1 MEGKTG
7 SRSERKASGEEIVEG
22 PLWIFQRPQELFPRR
37 GVLYQ
42 AVDGLAG
49 LFFFSGQSQ
58 GQCIIYLVGLRQ
70 GIERAVLVG
79 RLMVPGPGLGF
90 VPCFLQQYPD
100 AEPKRGEVLFFEGF
114 FHPDKGVPVVQAV
127 QVEGCFPGVV
137 EMGLRG
143 IHYRRVEQRL
153 ATVHHVPEE
162 DAHRIGKGFRLCP
175 GGSIGHLFVEKT
187 LQSLLRPVVVFDG
200 AGVYP
205 VLVPASLAG
214 GQGEKG
220 KEYMQGFHPGC
231 FVQKY
236 GKSG

>member
-1 MEGKTG
+1 ML
-7 SRSERKASGEEIVEG
+7 SRSEGRS
-22 PLWIFQRPQELFPRR
+22 
-37 GVLYQ
+37 
-42 AVDGLAG
+42 
-49 LFFFSGQSQ
+49 FFS
-58 GQCIIYLVGLRQ
+58 
-70 GIERAVLVG
+70 RA
-79 RLMVPGPGLGF
+79 
-90 VPCFLQQYPD
+90 
-100 AEPKRGEVLFFEGF
+100 F

-127 QVEGCFPGVV
+127 QVEGCFSGVV
-137 EMGLRG
+137 EVGLRG
-143 IHYRRVEQRL
+143 VHYCRVEQRL